1 MVKMML
7 IKSFLLLK
15 ISLSKQ
21 IGQVSIRLIFFFFPQ
36 RKLTLSRK
44 QYYFKPV
51 GHRELHLVSVPP
63 VEQFLRVW
71 GALAEQWGPC

>member
-21 IGQVSIRLIFFFFPQ
+21 IGQVSIRLIFFFSPEE
-36 RKLTLSRK
+36 T
-44 QYYFKPV
+44 YV
-51 GHRELHLVSVPP
+51 
-63 VEQFLRVW
+63 VEKTVLF
-71 GALAEQWGPC
+71 